1 MRILLLFL
9 TAAVLAACSRAK
21 PPAPPPIAAFRIIL
35 GADDAEP
42 ARWDGSLEVTGAQ
55 VATLTGWRFY
65 KDDQVQPDG
74 RSWKCATRRRAM
86 IEPKNWWVG
95 AKHAVP
101 ADAAAPAPPGPMVAN
116 GIVLGLD
123 AASRAEVRIRT
134 TQGSFAFST
143 AEVEFG
149 RPLPLLGGRVVVER
163 AVAPSYLTHPGF
175 EDDMPSVAVDAAG
188 QAWIAWIGY
197 AGGQDRVFV
206 SSLGGRPVAVGKP
219 GTYFR
224 TALARQGEQ
233 DLWVFTSAREGDD
246 WVLAGSR
253 HDGKRWSEWQPLTA
267 TPGPKMFHRAVTDS
281 AGRVWLVWQAWTQG
295 RSEIQAR
302 CYDGQ
307 AWSETMTVSANT
319 ANAWQPALAAGEGGR
334 VWAVWDAYDN
344 GSYNIYLRGYDGKQ
358 WGPQQAVTAS
368 ARFHAHASAAVDA
381 QGRPWVAWEEAGPNW
396 GKDTGFLIRKNAGEA
411 LYERRGVRIAVL
423 DQGRWSEPEAKFP
436 AGEFDEQPQLVRDAS
451 GKMWCLFR
459 RRATQMEEVYS
470 PSLKGNRL
478 QQYSHWEYYATAL
491 EGREWRSPAP
501 APHSAGRN
509 DFRLAAAAAPDGRVI
524 LAWSSDGRN
533 WAKPYPPVKNGIAA
547 GWVAA
552 AGTAAAALRPYTEP
566 PVASTPVHPRETQ
579 QLTAIR
585 QARISAQGKIY
596 RIVRGD
602 MHRHTDISFDGDLDG
617 SIWDFYRY
625 TIDAAGFE
633 YSALTDHNSGDDSEY
648 LWWVIQKSNDLF
660 YARGRFTP
668 LYGYE
673 RSLRFP
679 NGHRNLVFAQR
690 GVRTLARSKEE
701 EAGTEGA
708 AKLYQYLRRN
718 QGLAMSHTTGT
729 VMGTDWRD
737 NDPELEPLVEIYQG
751 DRMSYEHEGAPR
763 APRGADKTTQPGGYA
778 AEGFVWNAWAK
789 GYKLGVQASSDHAS
803 THVSYACLLVESATR
818 EGLLEA
824 IRRRHAYAATDN
836 IVLDFR
842 VNDHLMGEAIEAQ
855 GPPRATCRV
864 QGTGPIAKIE
874 LVKSNQY
881 IYSVK
886 PNRETAE
893 FTYVDKDAR
902 PGESYYYVRVEQA
915 DGQLAWS
922 SPVWV
927 KVR

>member
-1 MRILLLFL
+1 
-9 TAAVLAACSRAK
+9 
-21 PPAPPPIAAFRIIL
+21 
-35 GADDAEP
+35 
-42 ARWDGSLEVTGAQ
+42 
-55 VATLTGWRFY
+55 
-65 KDDQVQPDG
+65 
-74 RSWKCATRRRAM
+74 
-86 IEPKNWWVG
+86 
-95 AKHAVP
+95 
-101 ADAAAPAPPGPMVAN
+101 
-116 GIVLGLD
+116 
-123 AASRAEVRIRT
+123 
-134 TQGSFAFST
+134 
-143 AEVEFG
+143 
-149 RPLPLLGGRVVVER
+149 
-163 AVAPSYLTHPGF
+163 
-175 EDDMPSVAVDAAG
+175 
-188 QAWIAWIGY
+188 
-197 AGGQDRVFV
+197 
-206 SSLGGRPVAVGKP
+206 
-219 GTYFR
+219 
-224 TALARQGEQ
+224 
-233 DLWVFTSAREGDD
+233 
-246 WVLAGSR
+246 
-253 HDGKRWSEWQPLTA
+253 
-267 TPGPKMFHRAVTDS
+267 
-281 AGRVWLVWQAWTQG
+281 
-295 RSEIQAR
+295 
-302 CYDGQ
+302 
-307 AWSETMTVSANT
+307 
-319 ANAWQPALAAGEGGR
+319 
-334 VWAVWDAYDN
+334 
-344 GSYNIYLRGYDGKQ
+344 
-358 WGPQQAVTAS
+358 
-368 ARFHAHASAAVDA
+368 
-381 QGRPWVAWEEAGPNW
+381 
-396 GKDTGFLIRKNAGEA
+396 
-411 LYERRGVRIAVL
+411 
-423 DQGRWSEPEAKFP
+423 
-436 AGEFDEQPQLVRDAS
+436 
-451 GKMWCLFR
+451 
-459 RRATQMEEVYS
+459 
-470 PSLKGNRL
+470 
-478 QQYSHWEYYATAL
+478 
-491 EGREWRSPAP
+491 
-501 APHSAGRN
+501 
-509 DFRLAAAAAPDGRVI
+509 
-524 LAWSSDGRN
+524 
-533 WAKPYPPVKNGIAA
+533 
-547 GWVAA
+547 
-552 AGTAAAALRPYTEP
+552 
-566 PVASTPVHPRETQ
+566 
-579 QLTAIR
+579 
-585 QARISAQGKIY
+585 
-596 RIVRGD
+596 

-679 NGHRNLVFAQR
+679 NGHRNLVFVQR